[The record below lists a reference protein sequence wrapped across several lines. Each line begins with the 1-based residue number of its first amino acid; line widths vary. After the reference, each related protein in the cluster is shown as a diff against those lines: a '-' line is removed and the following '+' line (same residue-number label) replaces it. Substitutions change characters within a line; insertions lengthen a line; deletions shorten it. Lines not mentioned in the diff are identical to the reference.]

1 MALIIV
7 LAHQKGG
14 VGKSTLATNLRGYFA
29 GGGYKAALVDID
41 PQGSLSKLVRTFAA
55 QEGREPEHVI
65 ERDGFKSYGELL
77 ELLRPY
83 DIAVIDTPPYLSK
96 ELEDVFEIANMVLVP
111 CKASPLDILAIGDT
125 LELIRESK
133 AKRKDLMAAVV
144 LTMTIAGTDFTQEIR
159 SQLEKSDEFP
169 VLKTEIG
176 NRVAYMRSLLRAN
189 TVLGDE
195 NRKAWDEVE
204 ALGKELISLL
214 KKNHGNR

>member
-1 MALIIV
+1 MALIIT

-41 PQGSLSKLVRTFAA
+41 PQGSVSKLVRTFAS
-55 QEGREPEHVI
+55 QEGREPEHII
-65 ERDGFKSYGELL
+65 ERGSFKDYGELL
-77 ELLRPY
+77 KLLEAY
-83 DIAVIDTPPYLSK
+83 DIAIIDTPPYLSK
-96 ELEDVFEIANMVLVP
+96 ELEDVFEITNMVLVP
-111 CKASPLDILAIGDT
+111 CKASPLDFLAIGDT
-125 LELIRESK
+125 LDLIREAK
-133 AKRKDLMAAVV
+133 LKRKELIAAVV
-144 LTMTIAGTDFTQEIR
+144 MTMTITGTDFTSSIR
-159 SQLEKSDEFP
+159 RELEKTEFP

-204 ALGKELISLL
+204 SLGKEIISLL
-214 KKNHGNR
+214 QKNYGN

>member
-1 MALIIV
+1 MALIIT

-41 PQGSLSKLVRTFAA
+41 PQGSVSKLVRTFAT
-55 QEGREPEHVI
+55 QEGREPEHII
-65 ERDGFKSYGELL
+65 ERGSFKDYGELL
-77 ELLRPY
+77 KLLEAY
-83 DIAVIDTPPYLSK
+83 DIAIIDTPPYLSK
-96 ELEDVFEIANMVLVP
+96 ELEDVFEITNMVLVP
-111 CKASPLDILAIGDT
+111 CKASPLDFLAIGDT
-125 LELIRESK
+125 LDLIREAK
-133 AKRKDLMAAVV
+133 LKRKELIAAVV
-144 LTMTIAGTDFTQEIR
+144 MTMTITGTDFTSSIR
-159 SQLEKSDEFP
+159 KELEKTEFP

-204 ALGKELISLL
+204 NLGKEIISLL
-214 KKNHGNR
+214 QKNYGN

>member
-1 MALIIV
+1 MALIIT

-41 PQGSLSKLVRTFAA
+41 PQGSVSKLVRTFAS
-55 QEGREPEHVI
+55 QEGREPEHII
-65 ERDGFKSYGELL
+65 ERGSFKDYGELL
-77 ELLRPY
+77 KLLEAY
-83 DIAVIDTPPYLSK
+83 DIAIIDTPPYLSK
-96 ELEDVFEIANMVLVP
+96 ELEDVFEITNMVLVP
-111 CKASPLDILAIGDT
+111 CKASPLDFLAIGDT
-125 LELIRESK
+125 LDLIREAK
-133 AKRKDLMAAVV
+133 LKRKELIAAVV
-144 LTMTIAGTDFTQEIR
+144 MTMTITGTDFTSSIR
-159 SQLEKSDEFP
+159 KELEKTEFP

-204 ALGKELISLL
+204 SLGKEIISLL
-214 KKNHGNR
+214 QKNYGN

>member
-1 MALIIV
+1 MALIIT

-41 PQGSLSKLVRTFAA
+41 PQGSVSKLVRTFAS
-55 QEGREPEHVI
+55 QEGREPEHII
-65 ERDGFKSYGELL
+65 ERGSFKDYGELL
-77 ELLRPY
+77 KLLEAY
-83 DIAVIDTPPYLSK
+83 DIAIIDTPPYLSK
-96 ELEDVFEIANMVLVP
+96 ELEDVFEITNMVLVP
-111 CKASPLDILAIGDT
+111 CKASPLDFLAIGDT
-125 LELIRESK
+125 LDLIREAK
-133 AKRKDLMAAVV
+133 LKRKELIAAVV
-144 LTMTIAGTDFTQEIR
+144 MTMTITGTDFTSSIR
-159 SQLEKSDEFP
+159 KELEKSEFP

-204 ALGKELISLL
+204 SLGKEIISLL
-214 KKNHGNR
+214 QKNYGN

>member
-1 MALIIV
+1 MALIIT

-41 PQGSLSKLVRTFAA
+41 PQGSVSKLVRTFAS
-55 QEGREPEHVI
+55 QEGREPEHII
-65 ERDGFKSYGELL
+65 ERGSFKDYAELL
-77 ELLRPY
+77 NLLEAY
-83 DIAVIDTPPYLSK
+83 DIAIIDTPPYLSK
-96 ELEDVFEIANMVLVP
+96 ELEDVFEITNMVLVP
-111 CKASPLDILAIGDT
+111 CKASPLDFLAIGDT
-125 LELIRESK
+125 LDLIREAK
-133 AKRKDLMAAVV
+133 LKRKELIAAVV
-144 LTMTIAGTDFTQEIR
+144 MTMTITGTDFTSSIR
-159 SQLEKSDEFP
+159 KELEKTEFP

-204 ALGKELISLL
+204 SLGKEIISLL
-214 KKNHGNR
+214 QKNYGN

>member
-1 MALIIV
+1 MALIIT

-41 PQGSLSKLVRTFAA
+41 PQGSVSKLVRTFAS
-55 QEGREPEHVI
+55 QEGREPEHII
-65 ERDGFKSYGELL
+65 ERGSFKDYAELL
-77 ELLRPY
+77 KLLEAY
-83 DIAVIDTPPYLSK
+83 DIAIIDTPPYLSK
-96 ELEDVFEIANMVLVP
+96 ELEDVFEITNMVLVP
-111 CKASPLDILAIGDT
+111 CKASPLDFLAIGDT
-125 LELIRESK
+125 LDLIREAK
-133 AKRKDLMAAVV
+133 LKRKELIAAVV
-144 LTMTIAGTDFTQEIR
+144 MTMTITGTDFTSSIR
-159 SQLEKSDEFP
+159 KELEKTEFP

-204 ALGKELISLL
+204 SLGKEIISLL
-214 KKNHGNR
+214 QKNYGN

>member
-1 MALIIV
+1 MALIIT

-41 PQGSLSKLVRTFAA
+41 PQGSVSKLVRTFAS
-55 QEGREPEHVI
+55 QEGREPEHII
-65 ERDGFKSYGELL
+65 ERGSFKDYGELL
-77 ELLRPY
+77 KLLEAY
-83 DIAVIDTPPYLSK
+83 DIAIIDTPPYLSK
-96 ELEDVFEIANMVLVP
+96 ELEDVFEITNMVLVP
-111 CKASPLDILAIGDT
+111 CKASPLDFLAIGDT
-125 LELIRESK
+125 LDLIREAK
-133 AKRKDLMAAVV
+133 LKRKELIAAVV
-144 LTMTIAGTDFTQEIR
+144 MTMTITGTDFTSSIR
-159 SQLEKSDEFP
+159 KELEKTEFP

-204 ALGKELISLL
+204 NLGKEIISLL
-214 KKNHGNR
+214 QKNYGN